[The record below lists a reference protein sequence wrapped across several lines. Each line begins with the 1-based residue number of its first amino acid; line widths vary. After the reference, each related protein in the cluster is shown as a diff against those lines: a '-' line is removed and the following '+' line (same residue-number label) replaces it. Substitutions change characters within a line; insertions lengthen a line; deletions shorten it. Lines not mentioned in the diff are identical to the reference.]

1 MDFNKAEK
9 VKEQFRNLNILY
21 LYSHRWFFDEDED
34 DYVYNFEKPGNSGMV
49 ILESDFAEN
58 VILFNSIETR
68 KLFNNNDG
76 LLFERSSAISDENL
90 QYPLIITGINVFTL
104 FGEDEESRI
113 PSWAYI
119 ESKQERDEYLKREHL
134 EDILYFSLDS
144 DVFNKW
150 KNSLE
155 EAQEAIVNEWE
166 RIVMRTI
173 HLKGDILIT
182 DPCYWVKDEDW
193 GVMEWDN
200 NFKKYGITE
209 SICRDTLYGDWSC
222 TTFNIDTKEVLG
234 EFCADSGMVCVCLLD
249 EVKAYSGDTIDEYIK
264 NGCATVIHNFDGDIK
279 FVIENDCLKVV
290 GCGNINFFTSQTG
303 L

>member
-9 VKEQFRNLNILY
+9 AKEQFRNLNILY

-34 DYVYNFEKPGNSGMV
+34 DYDYNFEKPGNSGMV

-144 DVFNKW
+144 DVFNEW

-182 DPCYWVKDEDW
+182 DPCYWVKDED
-193 GVMEWDN
+193 MQ
-200 NFKKYGITE
+200 
-209 SICRDTLYGDWSC
+209 R
-222 TTFNIDTKEVLG
+222 
-234 EFCADSGMVCVCLLD
+234 
-249 EVKAYSGDTIDEYIK
+249 YSLRRLELHY
-264 NGCATVIHNFDGDIK
+264 F
-279 FVIENDCLKVV
+279 
-290 GCGNINFFTSQTG
+290 
-303 L
+303 